1 VPIIRPL
8 CILCKIQETAQK
20 GWSGLGRRLPLYL
33 VTLALNRVIPL
44 NRVTFSPDDALGG
57 PSSRV
62 GTNNDRLELTGQR
75 FRAICRRHGYVP

>member
-1 VPIIRPL
+1 MKL
-8 CILCKIQETAQK
+8 LKKA
-20 GWSGLGRRLPLYL
+20 GLGRRLPLYL

-44 NRVTFSPDDALGG
+44 NHLTFSPDDALGG